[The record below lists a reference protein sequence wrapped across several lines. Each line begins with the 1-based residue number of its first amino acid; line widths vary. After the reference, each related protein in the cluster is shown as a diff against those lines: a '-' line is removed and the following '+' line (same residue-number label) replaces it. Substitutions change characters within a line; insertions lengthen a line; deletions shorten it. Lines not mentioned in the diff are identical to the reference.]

1 MVTNAPRIDANITVI
16 CICNCAIIVSLTLLC
31 EIIIFHF
38 HLNYKQL
45 TARCTV
51 YLHNIETKCIQQ
63 HTE

>member
-1 MVTNAPRIDANITVI
+1 MVTTTPIIDANI
-16 CICNCAIIVSLTLLC
+16 IIVSMRNCAFIISHTLLC
-31 EIIIFHF
+31 EIIIFRF

-51 YLHNIETKCIQQ
+51 YLHNNETKCIQQ